1 VQPHRRQLP
10 VHGEGVQ
17 EAHAPPPVAASCKS
31 QGPQSLC
38 ARSRTATPPRLYAT
52 ATRVTPR
59 SPRTARGPDVPI
71 GSCSIKPS
79 PAGPCGSRKDLRKRG
94 GAGRRAPR
102 APLAAAPASLVP
114 ATGCSLHAPGSV
126 RRAVRACRVGEE
138 CEEGAVAGKVHLGG
152 PGAGMEAP

>member
-1 VQPHRRQLP
+1 MQPHRRQLP

-71 GSCSIKPS
+71 GSCSDQAGACG
-79 PAGPCGSRKDLRKRG
+79 PARQQEGSEEEGRG
-94 GAGRRAPR
+94 G
-102 APLAAAPASLVP
+102 
-114 ATGCSLHAPGSV
+114 
-126 RRAVRACRVGEE
+126 
-138 CEEGAVAGKVHLGG
+138 
-152 PGAGMEAP
+152 